1 MLGFMIILGMTLLV
15 VLISIIIV
23 LWHEYQNRK
32 FVKNHSD
39 YIALQN
45 EVIEKGNA
53 TWEWRNLINQKK
65 KAIDEVLAEMPYL
78 TAREREK
85 AEKQINEWRIDLFL
99 LKEDAK
105 PYFEEHIAL
114 REKLNAWHDELVKS
128 GELKE
133 W

>member
-1 MLGFMIILGMTLLV
+1 MLGFMIILSMISLV
-15 VLISIIIV
+15 ALVSVIIV
-23 LWHEYQNRK
+23 IWYEYQHRK

-65 KAIDEVLAEMPYL
+65 KAIDEALAEMPYL
-78 TAREREK
+78 TTREREK
-85 AEKQINEWRIDLFL
+85 AEKQINELRIDLFL

-105 PYFEEHIAL
+105 PYFEEHIML
-114 REKLNAWHDELVKS
+114 REKLNAWYDELVKS